1 MKKILAV
8 AVLMLASSL
17 AIALEG
23 EPIPGASVKI
33 GRKPPGGPHSIAQGT
48 TDAQGSYTF
57 KDLPDGTFYVLFEVG
72 GKSYEVFEN
81 EARVPIRVSPA
92 VTPLPPGSSA
102 GRESRIVTTPIVTT
116 KSFGDVTATIE
127 VLGNTIKATIAKQKN
142 AAQTTKR

>member
-1 MKKILAV
+1 MKNILAV
-8 AVLMLASSL
+8 AVFMLASSS

-23 EPIPGASVKI
+23 DPIPGASVKV

-57 KDLPDGTFYVLFEVG
+57 KDLPDGTFYVLFQVG
-72 GKSYEVFEN
+72 DTSYEVSQN
-81 EARVPIRVSPA
+81 EAGDPVRVSAAMMPDSPYTIGA
-92 VTPLPPGSSA
+92 RTSRMAATP
-102 GRESRIVTTPIVTT
+102 VVTT

>member
-23 EPIPGASVKI
+23 DPIPGASVKV

-81 EARVPIRVSPA
+81 EASVPIRVTPA

>member
-1 MKKILAV
+1 MKKILAA

-17 AIALEG
+17 AIAVEG
-23 EPIPGASVKI
+23 DPIPGATVKV

-57 KDLPDGTFYVLFEVG
+57 KDLPDGTFYVLFQVG
-72 GKSYEVFEN
+72 DASYEVFEN
-81 EARVPIRVSPA
+81 ETGVPIRVSPA

-102 GRESRIVTTPIVTT
+102 GRETRIVATPIVTT
-116 KSFGDVTATIE
+116 KSFGAITARIE

>member
-1 MKKILAV
+1 MKKVLAV

-23 EPIPGASVKI
+23 DPIPGATVKV

-116 KSFGDVTATIE
+116 KSFGDVTATVE
-127 VLGNTIKATIAKQKN
+127 VLGNTIRATIAKQKN

>member
-1 MKKILAV
+1 MKKVLAV

-23 EPIPGASVKI
+23 DPIPGANVKV

-116 KSFGDVTATIE
+116 KSFGDVTATVE
-127 VLGNTIKATIAKQKN
+127 VLGNTIRATIAKQKN